1 MGSDITDEAEEEDTD
16 ITDEDL
22 GASIE
27 TGPELQGNGKEFNG
41 NLKPATGLAPSVITL
56 EVVLL
61 LLTDVLSINLL
72 ALN

>member
-1 MGSDITDEAEEEDTD
+1 MGSDITDEEEEDTD
-16 ITDEDL
+16 NTDEDL

-61 LLTDVLSINLL
+61 LTEVLSINLL

>member
-1 MGSDITDEAEEEDTD
+1 MGSDITDGEEDTD
-16 ITDEDL
+16 NKDEDL

-61 LLTDVLSINLL
+61 LLLTEVLSINLL

>member
-1 MGSDITDEAEEEDTD
+1 MGSDITEEEEEDPD

-61 LLTDVLSINLL
+61 LLLTEVLSINLL

>member
-1 MGSDITDEAEEEDTD
+1 MGSDITDEAEEDTD

-61 LLTDVLSINLL
+61 LTEVLSINLL

>member
-1 MGSDITDEAEEEDTD
+1 MGNDIADEEEDTD

-27 TGPELQGNGKEFNG
+27 TGPEFNG

-56 EVVLL
+56 EVVVLL
-61 LLTDVLSINLL
+61 LLTEVLSINLL